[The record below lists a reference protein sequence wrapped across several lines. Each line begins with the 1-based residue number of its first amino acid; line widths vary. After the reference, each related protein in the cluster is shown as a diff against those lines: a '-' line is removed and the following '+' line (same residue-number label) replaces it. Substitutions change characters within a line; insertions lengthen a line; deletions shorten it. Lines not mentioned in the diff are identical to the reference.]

1 MKTNGNRISA
11 NRLIVVL
18 ILNCLLVW
26 QDILYYENIIE
37 GKQGNCFEFG
47 IFSLNSI
54 YFVVLFG
61 VISVWILVADYR
73 EISGIDILFMYRFE
87 KKRVYYKKRMLNQSL
102 RVFVYV
108 ILSFV
113 LRLAAAK
120 IMGYRTDAPWY
131 LLIEYQDYSAA
142 GIIYLIAK
150 LFVGVFGYLCS
161 FAWLRETLGDLV
173 NSTLLRI
180 ALPVII
186 PVIELAIYKSVR
198 WKLLPYLPV
207 GNTLLDYPFYSKE
220 ILSRGIYWISI
231 LSILYIIRVEFCQ
244 KRDYYE

>member
-26 QDILYYENIIE
+26 RDILYYENIIE
-37 GKQGNCFEFG
+37 GKQGNCFEFE

-61 VISVWILVADYR
+61 VISVWILVADYN

-87 KKRVYYKKRMLNQSL
+87 KKRVYYKKRLLNQGL

-131 LLIEYQDYSAA
+131 LLIKYQGYSAA
-142 GIIYLIAK
+142 GIVYLIAK
-150 LFVGVFGYLCS
+150 LFVGVFGYLCF
-161 FAWLRETLGDLV
+161 FAWLRETLGELV

-180 ALPVII
+180 ALPGII
-186 PVIELAIYKSVR
+186 PIIELAIYKSVR

-207 GNTLLDYPFYSKE
+207 GNILLDYPFYNKE

-231 LSILYIIRVEFCQ
+231 LSILYIIRVELCQ